1 MHLPFHHSQN
11 QEALKQMATSTQT
24 GIITGAIANQTL
36 KDKIEQRKKVNSDQ
50 AESLDKIEKMLESD
64 PKFEEFYKLI
74 VQNGLQW

>member
-11 QEALKQMATSTQT
+11 QEALKQMATSTQS